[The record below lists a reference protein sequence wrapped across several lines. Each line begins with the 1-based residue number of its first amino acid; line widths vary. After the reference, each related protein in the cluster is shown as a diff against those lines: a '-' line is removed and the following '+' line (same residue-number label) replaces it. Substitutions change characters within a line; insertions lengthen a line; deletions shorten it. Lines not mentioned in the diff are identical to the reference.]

1 MNLQMVVTYI
11 GVDFFCI
18 LMAIAMGISIQS
30 DFGSEFEVTSLR
42 RALTAY
48 IEFLG
53 FGLVWILTQA
63 HYIPY
68 NPAVTWISNSLSLL
82 CMILAS
88 YYWFFFAMARIR
100 RTDKRPGRLVYLI
113 CQIPIGLA
121 MVLCLTTPWTG
132 WVFQIAADGTYQR
145 GVLFVF
151 VSSLQYLYS
160 LVVCIYAVKYGI
172 RETNKERRMLC
183 WLFGIFLIFPLAAG
197 MVQMTV
203 GNTPIIALAII
214 TSLFI
219 IFVYVQRTQIY
230 NDALTGL
237 NNRKRLFFMLE
248 TKIPQADKEHP
259 MILYLL
265 DANRFKQINDKYGHA
280 EGDNALISIAECM
293 IQLAGEYNI
302 FVARYGGDEFMMLDY
317 STELSEPARVM
328 ERLHSLIRQKCEEK
342 KLLYPLA
349 VSIGYTLVDDPEEK
363 PETLIVRADRMLYEE
378 KAKLVYDEEPC

>member
-1 MNLQMVVTYI
+1 
-11 GVDFFCI
+11 
-18 LMAIAMGISIQS
+18 
-30 DFGSEFEVTSLR
+30 
-42 RALTAY
+42 
-48 IEFLG
+48 
-53 FGLVWILTQA
+53 
-63 HYIPY
+63 
-68 NPAVTWISNSLSLL
+68 
-82 CMILAS
+82 
-88 YYWFFFAMARIR
+88 MARIR

-151 VSSLQYLYS
+151 VSFLQYLYS

-172 RETNKERRMLC
+172 RETNKERRTLC

-203 GNTPIIALAII
+203 GNTPIIAPAII

-248 TKIPQADKEHP
+248 AKIPQVDKEHP
-259 MILYLL
+259 MLLYLL

-280 EGDNALISIAECM
+280 EGEKTALSACRI
-293 IQLAGEYNI
+293 Y
-302 FVARYGGDEFMMLDY
+302 
-317 STELSEPARVM
+317 
-328 ERLHSLIRQKCEEK
+328 RL
-342 KLLYPLA
+342 Y
-349 VSIGYTLVDDPEEK
+349 VSG
-363 PETLIVRADRMLYEE
+363 
-378 KAKLVYDEEPC
+378 

>member
-1 MNLQMVVTYI
+1 
-11 GVDFFCI
+11 
-18 LMAIAMGISIQS
+18 
-30 DFGSEFEVTSLR
+30 
-42 RALTAY
+42 
-48 IEFLG
+48 
-53 FGLVWILTQA
+53 
-63 HYIPY
+63 
-68 NPAVTWISNSLSLL
+68 
-82 CMILAS
+82 
-88 YYWFFFAMARIR
+88 MARIR

-172 RETNKERRMLC
+172 RETNKERRTLC
-183 WLFGIFLIFPLAAG
+183 WLLGIFLLFPLLAG
-197 MVQMTV
+197 MVQMMV
-203 GNTPIIALAII
+203 GNTPILAPAII
-214 TSLFI
+214 TPLFI

-280 EGDNALISIAECM
+280 EGEKTALSACRI
-293 IQLAGEYNI
+293 Y
-302 FVARYGGDEFMMLDY
+302 
-317 STELSEPARVM
+317 
-328 ERLHSLIRQKCEEK
+328 RL
-342 KLLYPLA
+342 Y
-349 VSIGYTLVDDPEEK
+349 VSG
-363 PETLIVRADRMLYEE
+363 
-378 KAKLVYDEEPC
+378 